1 MKTIKHFLLIMI
13 CAALVTG
20 CKNASYRKT
29 AGGMPYKVYKGKDTQ
44 RIKVGDFVKVHLIQK
59 IKDSVYYTT
68 AGKLPIYLPVTST
81 PQPYDIAEVWTNL
94 RVGDS
99 VITTQMMDTF
109 ITRSP
114 MNVPPQFKK
123 GDKIVTYAKVIGVF
137 PNDSLARLDDE
148 KTRKALLAQEI
159 TEVEKFL
166 ADKKITAQKTPSGA
180 YIQIINPGTGNPIDS
195 GNYITVNYTG
205 ATFAGVKFDSNT
217 DTSFHHTEP
226 LPFVAGT
233 GGMIKGFDE
242 AVMFLK
248 KGGVAKVYIPS
259 LLAYGANS
267 GSPLIKPYEHLVFDV
282 EVKTVDEKM
291 PTRPDMGAVPPT
303 QPQKVDVPQPKK

>member
-1 MKTIKHFLLIMI
+1 MKTIKHFLLIII
-13 CAALVTG
+13 CAAVVTG

-44 RIKVGDFVKVHLIQK
+44 RIKVGDYVKVHLIQK
-59 IKDSVYYTT
+59 IKDSVYYST

-81 PQPYDIAEVWTNL
+81 PQAYDIAEVWTNL

-123 GDKIVTYAKVIGVF
+123 GDKIITYAKVIGVF
-137 PNDSLARLDDE
+137 PNDSMARLDDE
-148 KTRKALLAQEI
+148 KARKELLAQEVK
-159 TEVEKFL
+159 EVEKYL

-180 YIQIINPGTGNPIDS
+180 YIQIINPGTGNLIDS
-195 GNYITVNYTG
+195 GNYVTVNYTG
-205 ATFAGVKFDSNT
+205 TTFSGVKFDSNT
-217 DTSFHHTEP
+217 DTAFHHTEP
-226 LPFVAGT
+226 FPFVAGS

-242 AVMFLK
+242 AVKFLSN
-248 KGGVAKVYIPS
+248 GGVGKVFIPS
-259 LLAYGANS
+259 LLAYGGNS
-267 GSPLIKPYEHLVFDV
+267 GSPLIKPYEHLIFDI
-282 EVKTVDEKM
+282 EVKNVEEKM
-291 PTRPDMGAVPPT
+291 PTRPEMRGAPPANV
-303 QPQKVDVPQPKK
+303 QKVDVPQPKK